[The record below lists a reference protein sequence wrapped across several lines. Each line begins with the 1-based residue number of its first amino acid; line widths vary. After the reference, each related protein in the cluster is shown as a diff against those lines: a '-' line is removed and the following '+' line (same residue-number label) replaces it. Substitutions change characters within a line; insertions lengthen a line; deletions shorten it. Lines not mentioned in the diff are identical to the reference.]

1 MEVNSVSS
9 GSSAYVDANRQAS
22 ESRQAADAMKAQQQQ
37 QVERPKE
44 KMVERVEQKTEAP
57 KPVVN
62 AQGQKTGTNINITA

>member
-1 MEVNSVSS
+1 MEVSSVNS

-22 ESRQAADAMKAQQQQ
+22 ESRQAADAMKVQQQ

-44 KMVERVEQKTEAP
+44 KTVERVEQKAEAP

-62 AQGQKTGTNINITA
+62 AQGQKTGTNINVIA